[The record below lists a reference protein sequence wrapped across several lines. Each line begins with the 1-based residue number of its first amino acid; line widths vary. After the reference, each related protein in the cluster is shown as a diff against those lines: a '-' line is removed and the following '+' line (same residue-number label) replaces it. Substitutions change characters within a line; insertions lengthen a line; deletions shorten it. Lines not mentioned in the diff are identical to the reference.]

1 MEDVRA
7 LAGAPVKALPPPA
20 AMLPPIDRPAGVAA
34 LISCPMPGLPAEGTV
49 ALISA
54 IKAYSPKL
62 SLDFVSQP
70 SLAIAADRFG
80 TYVGGGITLYW
91 SDMLGDHNLVTMA
104 QVNGRISDFAAAVGY
119 INRRRRLS
127 WSVDAEQIPY
137 IIGGVAFHFGFTTTP
152 PPHGQSERSK
162 KKNHDPTGFVSG
174 PFNRT

>member
-1 MEDVRA
+1 MDPLEPV
-7 LAGAPVKALPPPA
+7 AGGPKTGLPQPG
-20 AMLPPIDRPAGVAA
+20 AMFPPIDRPAGVAA
-34 LISCPMPGLPAEGTV
+34 LISDPTPGLPAEGTV
-49 ALISA
+49 ALSSA

-137 IIGGVAFHFGFTTTP
+137 IIGRVRFQLLLP
-152 PPHGQSERSK
+152 PPPPPPRGA
-162 KKNHDPTGFVSG
+162 PT
-174 PFNRT
+174 R